1 MSTIY
6 FCKMCGRTGRFD
18 EKPNFCYFD
27 RVDHLENVSDEDA
40 VKMGLNIPEGETF
53 EFPGDVR
60 WDPMTGDA
68 MLSPSF
74 GAFQDSLGKLLD
86 GDLVSG
92 RTLKDFQRD
101 IMERVFK

>member
-40 VKMGLNIPEGETF
+40 VKMGVNIPDDSPY

-60 WDPMTGDA
+60 WQPFTGK
-68 MLSPSF
+68 PITNVP
-74 GAFQDSLGKLLD
+74 KD
-86 GDLVSG
+86 GY
-92 RTLKDFQRD
+92 TLQKFQREV
-101 IMERVFK
+101 MERVL